1 MAEKN
6 WLYCGID
13 WSDLINVIKATDNP
27 AERLQ
32 EFNDILERDG
42 LSIDDVVDT
51 WVVFAEEDILPATEE
66 WIVEDNEN
74 MCSEEP
80 FIYWFFNLYTGEA
93 VHVKYQIEIHCSGLV
108 VD

>member
-1 MAEKN
+1 MAEN
-6 WLYCGID
+6 DWLYCGID
-13 WSDLINVIKATDNP
+13 WSDLINIIKATDNP

-42 LSIDDVVDT
+42 LDIDDVMDT
-51 WVVFAEEDILPATEE
+51 WSIFDKEDILPATEE
-66 WIVEDNEN
+66 LIVEDNEN

-80 FIYWFFNLYTGEA
+80 IIYQFFNLYTGEA
-93 VHVKYQIEIHCSGLV
+93 VHVKYQVEIHCSGLV